1 MSVVSITESWSGI
14 TWSGDSNQR
23 TTVRVFLV
31 ETDTPG
37 RGVFTFPISSG
48 GVTVPKE
55 GTAHPD
61 ISQFRSGVP
70 TITAQGPTLF
80 EIRIGYSAAGIAG
93 GYEAEN
99 PYADPLSQPADISWE
114 DEDRAVQYD
123 VDLDRQ
129 LAMNTLGEMF
139 DPPLTRQVSDPVLVI
154 ERNEAAFSPQT
165 KLNYQDTVCD
175 HGFWGAAAGQARM
188 GKIRAR
194 KVQAKTPYWRTG
206 YRVVFRMQLPP
217 GTSPADAW
225 KRQVLDRGTMYRGDD
240 DVLYGTPNGEF
251 VLLDED
257 GYKTTKDKP
266 HWLYFTEFKSVNW
279 GQLGINSGDVG

>member
-14 TWSGDSNQR
+14 TWGGDSEQR

-61 ISQFRSGVP
+61 ISQFISGVP

-99 PYADPLSQPADISWE
+99 PYADPLSQPADVSWE
-114 DEDRAVQYD
+114 DEQELIPYD
-123 VDLDRQ
+123 VDL
-129 LAMNTLGEMF
+129 AGNATITAAGEPI
-139 DPPLTRQVSDPVLVI
+139 DPPLTRTVSDPVLLI

-165 KLNYQDTVCD
+165 KLNYQDTVCN
-175 HGFWGAAAGQARM
+175 HVFWGAEAGRPRM
-188 GKIRAR
+188 GQIRAR
-194 KVQAKTPYWRTG
+194 KVQAKTAYWRVG
-206 YRVVFRMQLPP
+206 YRVVFRMTTPH
-217 GTSPADAW
+217 GAANAW
-225 KRQVLDRGTMYRGDD
+225 KR
-240 DVLYGTPNGEF
+240 
-251 VLLDED
+251 VLLHQGHIYLDANGIQRRFADGAVKLLAED
-257 GYKTTKDKP
+257 GKP
-266 HWLYFTEFKSVNW
+266 LAFGKLARTLKFVEFEEASW
-279 GQLGINSGDVG
+279 APLGINNP